1 MQSKNGLNVKKDYKI
16 TTVDSWFTLSLSLSL
31 LVEQNIIWPNV
42 HLVVTEGSEN

>member
-16 TTVDSWFTLSLSLSL
+16 TAVDSWFTLSLSL

-42 HLVVTEGSEN
+42 HLVVTEGTEN